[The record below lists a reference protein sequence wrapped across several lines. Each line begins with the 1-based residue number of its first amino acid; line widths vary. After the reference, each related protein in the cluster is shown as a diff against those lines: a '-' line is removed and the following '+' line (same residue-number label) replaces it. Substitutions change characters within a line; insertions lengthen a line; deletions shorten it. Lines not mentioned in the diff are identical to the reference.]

1 MTPTNLFTKGL
12 DGIKLFM
19 ATSEPRGHIV
29 SLISLVDQP
38 RYQKGYKKMAE
49 INMNVVAEN
58 LGQISILGSHLGG
71 KYFKAAAK
79 ETWTDFDN
87 EKRDAEMNPELSKFI
102 LNRSPRKF
110 EIRDFDVVAQSIK
123 QNQIDGTVS
132 VVFNPGLDSEA
143 EATIIAGETG
153 FGQATDEALLEAL
166 KGEKR
171 IFANGPKLL
180 AKINDLNQ
188 HELDKV
194 TALIKALNAQK
205 DSIVSTMKANEKK
218 VNDYEENLLKSKKE
232 LGDADSG
239 TVEII
244 VGGGQS

>member
-1 MTPTNLFTKGL
+1 MN
-12 DGIKLFM
+12 
-19 ATSEPRGHIV
+19 EV
-29 SLISLVDQP
+29 
-38 RYQKGYKKMAE
+38 
-49 INMNVVAEN
+49 NMNAVAEN
-58 LGQISILGSHLGG
+58 LGQISALGSHLGG

-87 EKRDAEMNPELSKFI
+87 QKRTAEFNPENGGFI

-110 EIRDFDVVAQSIK
+110 EVRDFDVIAQTIK
-123 QNQIDGTVS
+123 TNPIDNTTC

-143 EATIIAGETG
+143 EATIVAGEMG

-180 AKINDLNQ
+180 AKVNDLNQ
-188 HELDKV
+188 HELDRL

-205 DSIVSTMKANEKK
+205 DSIISTMKANEKK
-218 VNDYEENLLKSKKE
+218 VNDYEEALSKSKAALKTIST
-232 LGDADSG
+232 DSG
-239 TVEII
+239 TVSIQVEKA
-244 VGGGQS
+244 